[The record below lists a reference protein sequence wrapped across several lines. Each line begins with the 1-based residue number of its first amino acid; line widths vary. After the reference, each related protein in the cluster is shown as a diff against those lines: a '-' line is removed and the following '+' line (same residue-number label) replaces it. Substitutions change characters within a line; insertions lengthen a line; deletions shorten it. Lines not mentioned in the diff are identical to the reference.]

1 MAKSKSQVLPSAAA
15 KRFVALFDC
24 HVGWEWARV
33 GGKMVTRP
41 THNEPA
47 IRATLDFVKDFAP
60 DVLIFG
66 GDQIN
71 CGPVS
76 HWLKG
81 KPRLVEGFRLKT
93 ELDKFQELFRDTT
106 IHIPSTVWM
115 DGNHEAWIHG
125 MVDENPGLEGLLEPH
140 EYLKGMWGTTVSQGE
155 MYQLTTIGSPPVKSK
170 LYFVH
175 GDSVLAARQYRSPAR
190 ALVEA
195 YGRNIRAGH
204 VHTYD
209 VYTKKS
215 PIDKQDYHSGIIV
228 PALASRDPYY
238 VKSAPSNFMHGFLY
252 GWFWPDGEF
261 TDQVVVINRGT
272 FTVNGK
278 RYGKEK

>member
-1 MAKSKSQVLPSAAA
+1 MSKSVRKEPLSSTAT
-15 KRFVALFDC
+15 RFVALFDI

-33 GGKMVTRP
+33 GGELVKRP

-47 IRATLDFVKDFAP
+47 IHATLDFVNDFAP
-60 DVLIFG
+60 DVLILG

-81 KPRLVEGFRLKT
+81 KPRLVEGFRLKN
-93 ELDKFQELFRDTT
+93 ELDKFQDLFGNTLIKIPRT
-106 IHIPSTVWM
+106 IWM

-125 MVDENPGLEGLLEPH
+125 LVDENPGLEGMVEPQS
-140 EYLKGMWGTTVSQGE
+140 YLKGQWAETVSQGE
-155 MYQLTTIGSPPVKSK
+155 MYQLSYGTKRGK

-175 GDSVLAARQYRSPAR
+175 GDVILKSQQYKSPAR
-190 ALVEA
+190 TLVTA
-195 YGRNIRAGH
+195 YNKNIRAGH

-209 VYTKKS
+209 AFTLKS
-215 PIDKQDYHSGIIV
+215 PVDKQDYHTGIIV

-238 VKSAPSNFMHGFLY
+238 TKFAPSNFMHGFLY

-261 TDQVVVINRGT
+261 TDQVVVINRSQ

>member
-1 MAKSKSQVLPSAAA
+1 MTKKVRKEPLSATASK
-15 KRFVALFDC
+15 FVALFDV
-24 HVGWEWARV
+24 HVGWEWAQT
-33 GGKMVTRP
+33 GGKRVVRP

-47 IRATLDFVKDFAP
+47 IRATLDFVQDFAP

-93 ELDKFQELFRDTT
+93 EFDKFQTLFHDVLCGGAEN
-106 IHIPSTVWM
+106 VWL
-115 DGNHEAWIHG
+115 DGNHEAWIHQL
-125 MVDENPGLEGLLEPH
+125 VDEQPGLEGMVEAH
-140 EYLKGMWGTTVSQGE
+140 SYLGGSGVWKHIVSQGE
-155 MYQLTTIGSPPVKSK
+155 MYQLAHGARKAK

-175 GDSVLAARQYRSPAR
+175 GDSVLQARQYRSPAR

-195 YGRNIRAGH
+195 YNRNIRAGH

-209 VYTKKS
+209 AYTKKS
-215 PIDKQDYHSGIIV
+215 PIDKQDYHSGVIV

-238 VKSAPSNFMHGFLY
+238 VKSAPSNFMHGFEY

-261 TDQVVVINRGT
+261 TDNIVVINRGQ

>member
-1 MAKSKSQVLPSAAA
+1 MSKKIAVRKEPLSASAKK
-15 KRFVALFDC
+15 FVALFDI
-24 HVGWEWARV
+24 HVGWEWARSA
-33 GGKMVTRP
+33 GKMIVRP

-47 IRATLDFVKDFAP
+47 IKATLEFVKDFAP

-66 GDQIN
+66 GDSIN

-81 KPRLVEGFRLKT
+81 KPRLVEGFRLKN
-93 ELDKFQELFRDTT
+93 ELDKFADLFSEVALNADK
-106 IHIPSTVWM
+106 TVFM
-115 DGNHEAWIHG
+115 IGNHEAWIDQ
-125 MVDENPGLEGLLEPH
+125 MVDENPGLEGMIEPQAYLE
-140 EYLKGMWGTTVSQGE
+140 ELWNETVSQGE
-155 MYQLTTIGSPPVKSK
+155 MYRLTSGNVKSK

-175 GDSVLAARQYRSPAR
+175 GDSVLQARQYRSPAR

-238 VKSAPSNFMHGFLY
+238 VKSAPSNFMHGFEY

-261 TDQVVVINRGT
+261 TDQIVVINNST
-272 FTVNGK
+272 FTINGK